1 MLESE
6 VVVRQTALDLLG
18 ALASKRNQHDRDEK
32 VTSKEISGTK
42 DKGRT

>member
-6 VVVRQTALDLLG
+6 VIIRRTALDLLG
-18 ALASKRNQHDRDEK
+18 ALASKCYQHDRDEK

-42 DKGRT
+42 EKGRT